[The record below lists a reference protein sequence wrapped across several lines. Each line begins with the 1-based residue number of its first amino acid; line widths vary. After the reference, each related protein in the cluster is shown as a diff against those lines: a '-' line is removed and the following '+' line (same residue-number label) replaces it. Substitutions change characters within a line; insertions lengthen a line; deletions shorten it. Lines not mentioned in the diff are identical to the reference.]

1 MEDEYFHMR
10 FRDVVSVNLL
20 FAALDKSF
28 PLFRSV
34 GSNEVVES
42 SGKTDR
48 ERVFLTLKEFS
59 TSFPQNTVEAE
70 H

>member
-1 MEDEYFHMR
+1 MDDQAFHMR

-20 FAALDKSF
+20 FVALEKKF
-28 PLFRSV
+28 PLFLSV
-34 GSNEVVES
+34 GGNQSVDA

-48 ERVFLTLKEFS
+48 EQVFRKLQEFS
-59 TSFPQNTVEAE
+59 TSFPQNIVEAE

>member
-1 MEDEYFHMR
+1 MDDQAFHMR

-20 FAALDKSF
+20 FAALKKTF
-28 PLFRSV
+28 PLFLGIGGNQSV
-34 GSNEVVES
+34 DG

-48 ERVFLTLKEFS
+48 ELVFRKLQEFS
-59 TSFPQNTVEAE
+59 TSFPQNPVEAE